1 MFAFE
6 TVMEGTQEELLL
18 VAQKAQDAVLKAGAD
33 EVLIY
38 FRMQIR
44 KNEDVTIEDK
54 IGKYS

>member
-1 MFAFE
+1 
-6 TVMEGTQEELLL
+6 MEGTQEELLL